1 MLNVFPELLFL
12 SFFAPFVLR
21 MFLGFVLLSSSLD
34 RLYRR
39 RDVFE
44 RLFLKHSPLNG
55 KTMLWVF
62 GIFEFVFGLGLL
74 VGIYVQI
81 IAVGII
87 LFSIAAIF
95 GKNTALWFGS
105 NRLVY
110 LFMLG
115 VSLSLLLSGAGALA
129 FDLPL

>member
-1 MLNVFPELLFL
+1 
-12 SFFAPFVLR
+12 
-21 MFLGFVLLSSSLD
+21 
-34 RLYRR
+34 
-39 RDVFE
+39 
-44 RLFLKHSPLNG
+44 
-55 KTMLWVF
+55 MLWVF

-74 VGIYVQI
+74 VGIYIQI
-81 IAVGII
+81 IALGII